1 MLKFLMVKYRS
12 SRFHNAKNG
21 RRLAKLM
28 AIAVAFTRNPIRTKT
43 INGITYELDLREVID
58 SSLYFTST
66 YEVKIDQ
73 LFEKYVKPGSTVIDI
88 GANIGLHTL
97 RSALL
102 TGDKGKVI
110 AIEPSTWAINKLR
123 RNLELNPFLSSSVT
137 ILKVALGA
145 QPQKSSTIGFQS
157 SYRLSGRN
165 QVSPEVVDVLTLDQA
180 IQQSEL
186 YLIDVI
192 KIDVDGHEVGILF
205 GSISSLS
212 KFLPTLIIEFT
223 PSFSTKYLSEF
234 SQLWILMTQMGYEAY
249 TDEGASIPNLEE
261 RLARLPPGDS
271 VMVLFINPKR

>member
-1 MLKFLMVKYRS
+1 MVKYRS

-28 AIAVAFTRNPIRTKT
+28 AVAVAFTRNPTRIKT

-66 YEVKIDQ
+66 YEVKIDR

-102 TGDKGKVI
+102 AGENGKVI
-110 AIEPSTWAINKLR
+110 AIEPSTWAIKKLQ
-123 RNLELNPFLSSSVT
+123 RNLELNPHLGSSVT
-137 ILKVALGA
+137 IMKVALGS
-145 QPQKSSTIGFQS
+145 QPHKSSTLEFQS

-186 YLIDVI
+186 SAIDVI
-192 KIDVDGHEVGILF
+192 KIDVDGHEVGILLS
-205 GSISSLS
+205 SISSLS
-212 KFLPTLIIEFT
+212 MFLPTLIIEFT
-223 PSFSTKYLSEF
+223 PSYSAGYLSEF
-234 SQLWILMTQMGYEAY
+234 SHLWSVMTQMGYEAF
-249 TDEGASIPNLEE
+249 TDEGVLIPNMEE
-261 RLARLPPGDS
+261 RLARLPAGDS
-271 VMVLFINPKR
+271 VMVLFTNPNM

>member
-123 RNLELNPFLSSSVT
+123 RNLELNPLLSSSVT

-212 KFLPTLIIEFT
+212 KFLPTLIVEFT

>member
-1 MLKFLMVKYRS
+1 
-12 SRFHNAKNG
+12 
-21 RRLAKLM
+21 M

-212 KFLPTLIIEFT
+212 KFLPTLIVEFT

>member
-1 MLKFLMVKYRS
+1 MVKYRS

-28 AIAVAFTRNPIRTKT
+28 AIAVALTRNPIRSKT

-66 YEVKIDQ
+66 YEVKIDR
-73 LFEKYVKPGSTVIDI
+73 LFEKYVTPGSTVIDI

-102 TGDKGKVI
+102 TGEKGKVI
-110 AIEPSTWAINKLR
+110 AIEPSTWAIKKLE
-123 RNLELNPFLSSSVT
+123 RNLELNPKIHPSVT

-145 QPQKSSTIGFQS
+145 KANKSSTIGFQS

-165 QVSPEVVDVLTLDQA
+165 KVSPEIVDVLTLDQA
-180 IQQSEL
+180 IQQSDL
-186 YLIDVI
+186 SAVDVI
-192 KIDVDGHEVGILF
+192 KVDVDGHEVGILL

-212 KFLPTLIIEFT
+212 KFIPTLIIEFT
-223 PSFSTKYLSEF
+223 PSFSADYLSEF
-234 SQLWILMTQMGYEAY
+234 SHLWRNMAQMGYEAF
-249 TDEGASIPNLEE
+249 TDDGVSIPNLEG
-261 RLARLPPGDS
+261 RLARLPAGDS
-271 VMVLFINPKR
+271 VMVLFTNPNR